1 MIKSQANIATRH
13 DILVYFFQANVVGNV
28 AHIFANGKLYHLPD
42 SRPDTG
48 SGDRRPRQA
57 TALTQPFDSG
67 LDGSSTATAEPRHL
81 ESSTAR
87 AQPPTPARRADDA
100 PWMPARE

>member
-28 AHIFANGKLYHLPD
+28 AHIFANGKLYATYQTLGQTQAP
-42 SRPDTG
+42 
-48 SGDRRPRQA
+48 DRRPRQA
-57 TALTQPFDSG
+57 TALTQPLDSG
-67 LDGSSTATAEPRHL
+67 LDSSSTATAEPRHL

>member
-1 MIKSQANIATRH
+1 MRCRMIKSQANIATRH

-67 LDGSSTATAEPRHL
+67 LDGSSENRYEAQSGKRTSAKAAAEL
-81 ESSTAR
+81 EKEEGSFR
-87 AQPPTPARRADDA
+87 
-100 PWMPARE
+100 